1 MLCKW
6 FGHKLKTVTTVQNIE
21 VLYKQYTT
29 TEVVCLRCGAVV
41 SKDTVRTIQEA
52 LELPFILSVI
62 NV

>member
-21 VLYKQYTT
+21 VLFKQYTT

-41 SKDTVRTIQEA
+41 SKDTVRTI
-52 LELPFILSVI
+52 
-62 NV
+62 